1 MSQQEFRKLRRLDLV
16 DIIYRLQEE
25 LGEQKRENEELKC
38 RLAER
43 ELKIE
48 RAGSI
53 AQAALELNEVMEVA
67 QKAADQYL
75 VSVMGSVWKREMEA
89 RQMTADAE
97 REAERI
103 ISEAR
108 ARADEI
114 LSETAGGSQNEKEQK

>member
-25 LGEQKRENEELKC
+25 LEEQKRENEVLKC

-75 VSVMGSVWKREMEA
+75 VV
-89 RQMTADAE
+89 
-97 REAERI
+97 
-103 ISEAR
+103 
-108 ARADEI
+108 
-114 LSETAGGSQNEKEQK
+114 